1 MDEDEVKI
9 SSLRS
14 DSSMRLVMISHS
26 IFKGSTWRIQTGYL
40 LPGLGYF
47 E

>member
-14 DSSMRLVMISHS
+14 DSSMWFMMISHS
-26 IFKGSTWRIQTGYL
+26 IFKASTMKNTGRI
-40 LPGLGYF
+40 F
-47 E
+47 IAE

>member
-14 DSSMRLVMISHS
+14 DSSTWFVMISHS
-26 IFKGSTWRIQTGYL
+26 IFKASTMNTGRI
-40 LPGLGYF
+40 F
-47 E
+47 IAE